1 MKVSVLSEELII
13 PSCAT
18 PSNLNTYRLSFIDQ
32 QLPPYYIPLI
42 LYYTYHESSTITQ
55 ATMTIKLKTALSQ
68 TLAHFYPLA
77 GRLVKNQN
85 TIDCADQGVWFSVA
99 RVESS
104 LLDIIKCPM
113 IEELNQLVSVG
124 IGSSYTEEQLAIQV
138 NLFDCGGIAIGVCVS
153 HRIAD
158 ACSFS
163 SFVSHWFAKAK
174 GEISL
179 NGPVLDSAALF
190 PPMESHEY
198 SRNPKDPTGQA
209 PLQSLVTKRFE
220 FSSLA
225 INKLKREVIKDSSTV
240 VNPTKVEVVTA
251 LIWKCGTEAL
261 DDCKGSVAFHAVNFR
276 RKMEPPLEDHQFGN
290 IFQMA
295 SAVTNQTADMAGLV
309 AELRGSFGKIDSGY
323 LKSLTGENGVEI
335 AKANFKQIGKV
346 MIQEGVGVFRF
357 SSWCRFSVNEGDFGW
372 GKPVWISSA
381 DFNDENCIILI
392 DSRFDDGIEA
402 WVVMDEEHMKKFE
415 QNAELLAIM
424 AS

>member
-1 MKVSVLSEELII
+1 MKVSVVSKELII
-13 PSCAT
+13 PSSAT
-18 PSNLNTYRLSFIDQ
+18 PSDLKTYRLSYIDQ

-42 LYYTYHESSTITQ
+42 LYYTYDESSTITQ
-55 ATMTIKLKTALSQ
+55 TKMTIKLKAALSE
-68 TLAHFYPLA
+68 TLTHFYPLA

-85 TIDCADQGVWFSVA
+85 TVDCTDQGVWFSVA

-113 IEELNQLVSVG
+113 IEELNQLVLVG
-124 IGSSYTEEQLAIQV
+124 MGSSHVEEQLAVQV
-138 NLFDCGGIAIGVCVS
+138 NLFDCGGVAIGVCVS

-163 SFVSHWFAKAK
+163 SFVSHWFATAK
-174 GEISL
+174 GETPSI
-179 NGPVLDSAALF
+179 GPVLNSAALF

-198 SRNPKDPTGQA
+198 SRNPKDPTARA
-209 PLQSLVTKRFE
+209 PLQNLVTKRFE

-225 INKLKREVIKDSSTV
+225 INRLKSQVVKDSSTV
-240 VNPTKVEVVTA
+240 MNVNPTRVEVVTA

-261 DDCKGSVAFHAVNFR
+261 GDCKRSVAFHAVNFR
-276 RKMEPPLEDHQFGN
+276 RKMEPSLEDHQFGN
-290 IFQMA
+290 LFQMA
-295 SAVTNQTADMAGLV
+295 SAVTNDKTADIAGLM
-309 AELRGSFGKIDSGY
+309 AELRASFGKIDSEY

-335 AKANFKQIGKV
+335 AKANFKQIGKF

-357 SSWCRFSVNEGDFGW
+357 SSWSRFAVNEGDFGW

-381 DFNDENCIILI
+381 AFNDENCVILM

-415 QNAELLAIM
+415 SIYGLYHK
-424 AS
+424 